1 MGIRFFCPHC
11 DRRLHVKDYFAG
23 KKGICPHC
31 DEKIIIP
38 RESTIAK
45 QDASGAMDLEES
57 PLELPGELDS
67 EVVSASRSES
77 VAGVENQSAMP
88 TANRVEA
95 SGKPLETTQTATGTP
110 DVSSDEL
117 DPISAGPH
125 LIWYVRPPSGGQ
137 YGPAEGDVMRQWVQ
151 EGRVTADSLVW
162 QEGWDEWRS
171 AVEIFPQIGPGQPEV
186 SAAIPVVP
194 NSTVAPTVAQSDQA
208 TQEHY
213 EPVAVDESKMKML
226 EYRLNRSKGKGKE
239 IALVAVLT
247 LVCLI
252 LIAVLGLVMTKQF

>member
-11 DRRLHVKDYFAG
+11 DRRLHVKDYLAG

-31 DEKIIIP
+31 DEKIVIP
-38 RESTIAK
+38 RESTITK
-45 QDASGAMDLEES
+45 QDASGAMDVEDS
-57 PLELPGELDS
+57 HLELPGEVDS
-67 EVVSASRSES
+67 KSLLARRPESDSAAES
-77 VAGVENQSAMP
+77 QSDSPTVNSKESSGGQMESAQPTVMP
-88 TANRVEA
+88 AE
-95 SGKPLETTQTATGTP
+95 GM
-110 DVSSDEL
+110 SDEL

-125 LIWYVRPPSGGQ
+125 LIWYVRPPNGGQ
-137 YGPAEGDVMRQWVQ
+137 YGPAEGDVMRQWVE

-162 QEGWDEWRS
+162 QEGWDEWRP
-171 AVEIFPQIGPGQPEV
+171 AAEIFPQLSPSQPEV
-186 SAAIPVVP
+186 AAAVPSETTASPAPDLAQPRQVVDE
-194 NSTVAPTVAQSDQA
+194 A
-208 TQEHY
+208 Y

-247 LVCLI
+247 LVCLV

>member
-1 MGIRFFCPHC
+1 MGIRFYCPHC
-11 DRRLHVKDYFAG
+11 DRRLHVKDYLAG

-31 DEKIIIP
+31 DEGIVIP
-38 RESTIAK
+38 QASTISK
-45 QDASGAMDLEES
+45 QDSVGTVDPGASQAEPQSELGADDLPSSATE
-57 PLELPGELDS
+57 
-67 EVVSASRSES
+67 VSAAPAGEVRADAQFGS
-77 VAGVENQSAMP
+77 VRHG
-88 TANRVEA
+88 
-95 SGKPLETTQTATGTP
+95 TGA
-110 DVSSDEL
+110 DEGAADEL
-117 DPISAGPH
+117 DPIAAGPH

-171 AVEIFPQIGPGQPEV
+171 AIEIFPQISPLPSENADAAPV
-186 SAAIPVVP
+186 SA
-194 NSTVAPTVAQSDQA
+194 NSAVTPTVAQNSQGL
-208 TQEHY
+208 QEDY

-226 EYRLNRSKGKGKE
+226 EYRLNRSRGKGKE

-252 LIAVLGLVMTKQF
+252 LIAVLGLVITKQF

>member
-1 MGIRFFCPHC
+1 MGIRFYCPHC
-11 DRRLHVKDYFAG
+11 DRRLHVKDYLAG

-31 DEKIIIP
+31 DEGIVIP
-38 RESTIAK
+38 QESTITK
-45 QDASGAMDLEES
+45 QDSSGAGDPAASQTES
-57 PLELPGELDS
+57 HGELGADVHPSSTNEVPAAPAS
-67 EVVSASRSES
+67 EVRADAQLDS
-77 VAGVENQSAMP
+77 VQHG
-88 TANRVEA
+88 
-95 SGKPLETTQTATGTP
+95 TGAHEGA
-110 DVSSDEL
+110 SDEL

-171 AVEIFPQIGPGQPEV
+171 AIEIFPQISPVPSEHAVARPV
-186 SAAIPVVP
+186 SPSSAVTPA
-194 NSTVAPTVAQSDQA
+194 VAQNSQGL
-208 TQEHY
+208 QEDY

-226 EYRLNRSKGKGKE
+226 EYRLNRSRGKGKE

-252 LIAVLGLVMTKQF
+252 LIAVLGLVITKQF